1 MSLTQIIILLIVS
14 LVILV
19 VIIFLGTG
27 VTSAPYVPTA
37 SKDLAKDLGRILSF
51 KKTDL
56 LIDLGAG
63 DGKVLA
69 ATSKNGAKAL
79 GIELNPIM
87 AFSTKIRY
95 RHDKNI
101 KVLCRNL
108 YRFRFPKE
116 TTIVYAFTTA
126 VYITPVYH
134 KVQKEANRLGKT
146 LYFISNAAKP
156 KNIKY
161 QKKIDSFYLYKVIPE
176 KTC

>member
-87 AFSTKIRY
+87 AFPPKFAIATIKILRCFAAISTASDSLKR
-95 RHDKNI
+95 
-101 KVLCRNL
+101 LQSSML
-108 YRFRFPKE
+108 LQQRFILRPS
-116 TTIVYAFTTA
+116 
-126 VYITPVYH
+126 IT
-134 KVQKEANRLGKT
+134 
-146 LYFISNAAKP
+146 
-156 KNIKY
+156 KY
-161 QKKIDSFYLYKVIPE
+161 KKRR
-176 KTC
+176 TG